1 MVRRSGVGIVNGLFG
16 AVCGA
21 GIGIG
26 LLMVRHAFRPQTR
39 RGHTARRL
47 TVNVDLR
54 PLLVKWR
61 RLLLCLAAGIV
72 AVAATGWPVAAVLV
86 PAGCWWLPTVLGP
99 DRESERIIYRT
110 EGCAGFAEML
120 RDTLSA
126 ASGLTEAVYAASAV
140 PPKAIDAPLRTLH
153 SDLRHGVKVTE
164 ALGKLAETLAD
175 PIADLICATL
185 IHANGR
191 PSRNLPATL
200 TALASE
206 ARGQALAMRRTVAA
220 RAQIRTAVRVVTA
233 VILGI
238 TILLLV
244 ADSTYLDPF
253 STAAGQLDLAV
264 AGGIF
269 AAGFA
274 WLIRVARPTPVP
286 RFLTRLDALNQA
298 PEADGL
304 PPTIP
309 ARPRATRHTE
319 VMS

>member
-1 MVRRSGVGIVNGLFG
+1 MVRRSGLGIVNGLLG
-16 AVCGA
+16 ALCGA
-21 GIGIG
+21 GFGIG
-26 LLMVRHAFRPQTR
+26 LLMVRRAFRPQTPR
-39 RGHTARRL
+39 FHTARRRA
-47 TVNVDLR
+47 VNIDLR

-61 RLLLCLAAGIV
+61 RLLTCLAAGIAAV
-72 AVAATGWPVAAVLV
+72 AVTGWPVAAVLV
-86 PAGCWWLPTVLGP
+86 ATGCWWLPTLLGP
-99 DRESERIIYRT
+99 DRESERIIART

-126 ASGLTEAVYAASAV
+126 ASGLSEAVLAASAV
-140 PPKAIDAPLRTLH
+140 PPKAIEAPLRTLH

-164 ALGKLAETLAD
+164 ALGKLADTLAD

-220 RAQIRTAVRVVTA
+220 RAQIRTAVRVVVA

-238 TILLLV
+238 TTVLLV
-244 ADSTYLDPF
+244 ADSAYLDPF

-264 AGGIF
+264 AGGTF

-274 WLIRVARPTPVP
+274 WLIRIARPAPLP
-286 RFLTRLDALNQA
+286 RFLTRLDALNRA
-298 PEADGL
+298 PEAGGL

-309 ARPRATRHTE
+309 PRPRAARDTEATR
-319 VMS
+319 

>member
-1 MVRRSGVGIVNGLFG
+1 MNALVGAL
-16 AVCGA
+16 CGA
-21 GIGIG
+21 GFGIG
-26 LLMVRHAFRPQTR
+26 LLMLRQAFRPCRTR
-39 RGHTARRL
+39 VHTARRRA
-47 TVNVDLR
+47 VYIDLQPMIVR
-54 PLLVKWR
+54 WR
-61 RLLLCLAAGIV
+61 RLLACLAAGI
-72 AVAATGWPVAAVLV
+72 AAFAATGWPVATGLV
-86 PAGCWWLPTVLGP
+86 AAGCWWLPAVLGP
-99 DRESERIIYRT
+99 DRASEQIIART

-126 ASGLTEAVYAASAV
+126 ASGLTEAVLAASAV
-140 PPKAIDAPLRTLH
+140 PPKAIEAPLRTLH

-164 ALGKLAETLAD
+164 ALGKLADTLAD

-185 IHANGR
+185 IHANGK

-200 TALASE
+200 TVLASE

-233 VILGI
+233 VIIGI
-238 TILLLV
+238 TTLLLV

-264 AGGIF
+264 AGAIF

-274 WLIRVARPTPVP
+274 WLIRIARAVPAP

-298 PEADGL
+298 AEAGNVS
-304 PPTIP
+304 PTIP
-309 ARPRATRHTE
+309 PRPRGARDTE
-319 VMS
+319 ARR

>member
-1 MVRRSGVGIVNGLFG
+1 MGIVNGLFG
-16 AVCGA
+16 ALCGT
-21 GIGIG
+21 GFGIG
-26 LLMVRHAFRPQTR
+26 LLMVRHAFRPKASR
-39 RGHTARRL
+39 SRPNPRL
-47 TVNVDLR
+47 AVNIDLR

-61 RLLLCLAAGIV
+61 RLLLSLAVGIA
-72 AVAATGWPVAAVLV
+72 AVAATGWPVAGVLAT
-86 PAGCWWLPTVLGP
+86 AGCWWLPAVLGP
-99 DRESERIIYRT
+99 DSESERIIART

-126 ASGLTEAVYAASAV
+126 ASGLTEAVLAASAV
-140 PPKAIDAPLRTLH
+140 PPKAIEAPLRTLH
-153 SDLRHGVKVTE
+153 NDLRHGVKVTD
-164 ALGKLAETLAD
+164 ALGKLDETLAD

-220 RAQIRTAVRVVTA
+220 RAQIRTAVRVITA

-244 ADSTYLDPF
+244 ADATYLDPF
-253 STAAGQLDLAV
+253 STAAGQLDLGV

-274 WLIRVARPTPVP
+274 WLIRIARPASVP

-298 PEADGL
+298 PEVGGL
-304 PPTIP
+304 SATIP
-309 ARPRATRHTE
+309 PRPRGARDTEATR
-319 VMS
+319 

>member
-1 MVRRSGVGIVNGLFG
+1 MGIVNGLFG
-16 AVCGA
+16 ALCGA
-21 GIGIG
+21 GFGIG
-26 LLMVRHAFRPQTR
+26 VLMVRHAFRPKASRSRTSPQL
-39 RGHTARRL
+39 A
-47 TVNVDLR
+47 VKFDLR
-54 PLLVKWR
+54 PLLFKWR
-61 RLLLCLAAGIV
+61 RLLLCLAAGIA
-72 AVAATGWPVAAVLV
+72 AVAATGWPVAAVLAA
-86 PAGCWWLPTVLGP
+86 AGCWWLPAVLGP
-99 DRESERIIYRT
+99 DRESERIIART

-126 ASGLTEAVYAASAV
+126 ASGLTEAALAASSV
-140 PPKAIDAPLRTLH
+140 PPKAIEVPLRTLH

-164 ALGKLAETLAD
+164 ALGKLADTLVD

-206 ARGQALAMRRTVAA
+206 ARDQALAMRKTVAA
-220 RAQIRTAVRVVTA
+220 RAQIRTAVRVITA

-244 ADSTYLDPF
+244 TDSAYLDPF

-274 WLIRVARPTPVP
+274 WLIRIARPASVP

-298 PEADGL
+298 PKSDDL

-309 ARPRATRHTE
+309 PRPRAARDTE
-319 VMS
+319 ATH